1 MLMERAPVVTKPRH
15 EPVRTCV
22 ACREEAGKGAM
33 VRIVRRADGGAAVDG
48 TGRAPGRGA
57 YLHANVACIELA
69 RKRRALER
77 SLKAAVGLEVW
88 TELTVTAC

>member
-1 MLMERAPVVTKPRH
+1 
-15 EPVRTCV
+15 
-22 ACREEAGKGAM
+22 

-57 YLHANVACIELA
+57 YLHANVECIELA

-77 SLKAAVGLEVW
+77 SLKAVIGLEVW
-88 TELTVTAC
+88 TELTMTAC